1 MRRIEVLG
9 QRFKRLTV
17 LRELP
22 NRRNPNGE
30 SRRWCLCRCDCGKE
44 VVIQVGKL
52 LSGNT
57 GSCGCLSRDTTR
69 KRSLKHGHNRAGEYN
84 STYKSWSHMKDR
96 CLNPRNKS
104 YSYYGGRG
112 ITVCDRWLDYAN
124 FLEDMGEKP
133 KGMSIDR
140 INNDGNYEP
149 DNCRWA
155 NAKQQNRNKRWNV
168 WIEFQGRRMIL
179 TDWAKLIGISRM
191 GLVRRLNEWSLADA
205 LTKPKEN

>member
-1 MRRIEVLG
+1 MRRIEILD
-9 QRFKRLTV
+9 QRFKRLIV

-22 NRRNPNGE
+22 NRRSPNGE
-30 SRRWCLCRCDCGKE
+30 SRRWCLCQCDCGKE
-44 VVIQVGKL
+44 VVVRVGRL

-69 KRSLKHGHNRAGEYN
+69 KRALKHGHNRAGEN
-84 STYKSWSHMKDR
+84 DPTYKSWTHMKDR

-112 ITVCDRWLDYAN
+112 ITVCGRWLDFAN

-133 KGMSIDR
+133 RGTSLDR

-149 DNCRWA
+149 GNCRWA
-155 NAKQQNRNKRWNV
+155 NAKQQNRNRRWNV
-168 WIEFQGRRMIL
+168 WIEFQGRKMIL
-179 TDWAKLIGISRM
+179 TDWAKEIGISRM
-191 GLVRRLNEWSLADA
+191 GLVRRLNKWSLEDA
-205 LTKPKEN
+205 LTREVG